1 MNRKRSGRSRQK
13 DLESTTSLSKV
24 GKKQKARSR
33 RSTRNTKEKSPL
45 DSLDLPTLNTQL
57 SKRIS
62 GQNLNLPPGKLKKQL
77 EKVLSL
83 IPQTRSSL
91 TKFETV
97 EEAQEFETELEK
109 YLPKDFG
116 VTIIRGSEVNCYEVI
131 DRRKE
136 DKEAEAARI
145 RQTRKAFHAQLK
157 TDPVVEKEIKRAFQ
171 RAYFAKKN
179 KADKISKG
187 LEKAKERRTKK

>member
-1 MNRKRSGRSRQK
+1 
-13 DLESTTSLSKV
+13 
-24 GKKQKARSR
+24 
-33 RSTRNTKEKSPL
+33 
-45 DSLDLPTLNTQL
+45 
-57 SKRIS
+57 
-62 GQNLNLPPGKLKKQL
+62 
-77 EKVLSL
+77 
-83 IPQTRSSL
+83 
-91 TKFETV
+91 
-97 EEAQEFETELEK
+97 
-109 YLPKDFG
+109 

-145 RQTRKAFHAQLK
+145 RQTRKTFHAQLK
-157 TDPVVEKEIKRAFQ
+157 TDPAVEKEIKRAFQ